1 MRLDT
6 TTVIILSPRTC
17 EGLVVRLAPRSDIG
31 LRRAGLA
38 GGYGDERDG
47 YQSSQNNA
55 DKNDGSAG
63 GIHAGLQSVRGNR
76 RR

>member
-6 TTVIILSPRTC
+6 TTVLVVGPRTC
-17 EGLVVRLAPRSDIG
+17 EGLVVRLASRSDIG
-31 LRRAGLA
+31 LQRAGLA

-55 DKNDGSAG
+55 DKSDGADG
-63 GIHAGLQSVRGNR
+63 GIHAGLQSVRANR

>member
-6 TTVIILSPRTC
+6 TTVIIVSPRTC
-17 EGLVVRLAPRSDIG
+17 EGLVVRLASRSDIG

-55 DKNDGSAG
+55 NKSDASDCA
-63 GIHAGLQSVRGNR
+63 IHAGLPSFRANR